1 MIYQYQQVT
10 DEFATHRLNAPEGS
24 SELATVDG
32 ITYVNIPDGLEL
44 PAEQPEQIA
53 ASIAPATVDVVL
65 REEIKAACPHVWLI
79 NQRVAARIAERYS
92 TSDEIK
98 LLRTAPSAEFEV
110 YNAFVEDCRAWGR
123 EQKAALGLA

>member
-32 ITYVNIPDGLEL
+32 ITYVHVPDGLEL

-53 ASIAPATVDVVL
+53 ASIAPATVDAEL
-65 REEIKAACPHVWLI
+65 KAKISDTSPHVALI
-79 NQRVAARIAERYS
+79 RARVAEKIAAQYS
-92 TSDEIK
+92 IGDEIK
-98 LLRTAPSAEFEV
+98 LLRTAPSAEFEL
-110 YNAFVEDCRAWGR
+110 YNAYVEDCRAWGR
-123 EQKAALGLA
+123 AQKAALGL